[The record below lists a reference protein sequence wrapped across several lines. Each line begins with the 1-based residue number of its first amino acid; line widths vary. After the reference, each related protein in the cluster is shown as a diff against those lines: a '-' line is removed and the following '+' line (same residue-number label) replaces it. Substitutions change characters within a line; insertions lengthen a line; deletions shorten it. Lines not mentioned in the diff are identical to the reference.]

1 MRHPQ
6 IGTIKGDKHMPSSD
20 TQFKKGHPGRPKG
33 AKNKLAKAYLKDLH
47 EIYLDGG
54 KEALRKVMEERPD
67 GFLNLVARLLPKDL
81 DVKHS
86 GDVTIQIIDYQD
98 KDEQA
103 DSEQI
108 ASNGSVPIS
117 LVE

>member
-1 MRHPQ
+1 M
-6 IGTIKGDKHMPSSD
+6 GSKD
-20 TQFKKGHPGRPKG
+20 TQFKVGQSGGPGRPKG
-33 AKNKLAKAYLKDLH
+33 ARNRFSEDYVEAFAADFEEHGVAVIKRIRVEQPAVYLKLAA
-47 EIYLDGG
+47 
-54 KEALRKVMEERPD
+54 M
-67 GFLNLVARLLPKDL
+67 LVPKDFNL
-81 DVKHS
+81 KHS

>member
-1 MRHPQ
+1 M
-6 IGTIKGDKHMPSSD
+6 GSKD
-20 TQFKKGHPGRPKG
+20 TQFKVGQSGGPGRPKG
-33 AKNKLAKAYLKDLH
+33 ARNKFSEDYVEAFAADFEKYGAEVFERVRKEQPAVYLKLAA
-47 EIYLDGG
+47 
-54 KEALRKVMEERPD
+54 M
-67 GFLNLVARLLPKDL
+67 LVPKDFNL
-81 DVKHS
+81 KHS

-103 DSEQI
+103 DSERI

>member
-1 MRHPQ
+1 
-6 IGTIKGDKHMPSSD
+6 MPRED
-20 TQFKKGHPGRPKG
+20 TQFKKGHKGPGRPKG
-33 AKNKLAKAYLKDLH
+33 ARNKFSEDFVEEFAAHFEEHGAEAFDRVYKEQPGLYLRLAA
-47 EIYLDGG
+47 
-54 KEALRKVMEERPD
+54 M
-67 GFLNLVARLLPKDL
+67 LVPKDFNL
-81 DVKHS
+81 KHS